1 MLGLS
6 RWCISHRRLVVVGWV
21 LVAVITTVIAGAV
34 GRHYATDFSLPGTES
49 QHVVDLLNSEFPAQ
63 SGDTDTIV
71 WHTPSG
77 TVDAANV
84 RNQIEPLLAKA
95 TKMPHVVSVVSP
107 YDQAGAVQVSKDR
120 RTAFAVVNYDK
131 RANLL
136 PNDTGKPLLDAV
148 NALNSPSLRVAAG
161 GQVIENAEGF
171 SIGPATAV
179 GVIAALIILLI
190 TFGSLITAGMPL
202 ITAGLGLITGIALV
216 GIATHITEHVQRR
229 TRAGGDDRPRSRHRL
244 RAVHRYAL
252 PRELPHERRTSRPRS
267 SARWTRPAVRSCW
280 PARR

>member
-6 RWCISHRRLVVVGWV
+6 RWCITHRRWVVIGWI
-21 LVAVITTVIAGAV
+21 LVAVVTTVIAGAV

-77 TVDAANV
+77 TVDDANV

-107 YDQAGAVQVSKDR
+107 YDQAGAVQVSKDG

-136 PNDTGKPLLDAV
+136 ANDTGKPLLDAV

-161 GQVIENAEGF
+161 GPGVGEPRGLSNRPPP
-171 SIGPATAV
+171 GP
-179 GVIAALIILLI
+179 
-190 TFGSLITAGMPL
+190 
-202 ITAGLGLITGIALV
+202 
-216 GIATHITEHVQRR
+216 
-229 TRAGGDDRPRSRHRL
+229 GGGAPP
-244 RAVHRYAL
+244 VL
-252 PRELPHERRTSRPRS
+252 PP
-267 SARWTRPAVRSCW
+267 
-280 PARR
+280 